1 MYRVKLTMKDGT
13 TSVITPPQAR
23 SKASALR
30 WARLLRQSKRVARV
44 LVFKAAGPAGDH
56 DPRPAA

>member
-1 MYRVKLTMKDGT
+1 VFKIKLVMRDGT
-13 TSVITPPQAR
+13 TSVLIPPHAQR
-23 SKASALR
+23 KAKALS
-30 WARLLRQSKRVARV
+30 WARLLRQSKNVARV